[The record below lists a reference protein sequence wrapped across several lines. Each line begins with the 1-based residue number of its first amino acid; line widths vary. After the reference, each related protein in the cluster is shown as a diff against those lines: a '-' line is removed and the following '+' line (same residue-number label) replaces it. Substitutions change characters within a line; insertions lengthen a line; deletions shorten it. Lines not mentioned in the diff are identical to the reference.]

1 MVKLKRPEL
10 RMPTITSSTLG
21 AIVGVVIALYL
32 LVYLMQTIK
41 HNYDLQQQINLLQQQ
56 NANLETETEALS
68 YRIQYYQTDDYK
80 EKEAREK
87 LGLQQPGEGVVILPR
102 KDEPTASAQV
112 ENQKRVKQHSN
123 IQQWIDF
130 IAGRH

>member
-1 MVKLKRPEL
+1 
-10 RMPTITSSTLG
+10 MPTITSSTLG

-102 KDEPTASAQV
+102 KDESTASAQV
-112 ENQKRVKQHSN
+112 ENQKRVKQRSN